1 MLGRLASV
9 STDCHEPGPPAADS
23 PRTISLHDVCIPDHH
38 DETDHANATMTL
50 LADIASILLNGL
62 QQGAIFALLGI
73 GLTIILGTMEFLNL
87 AHGALYLVGAYTGMY
102 VFRESALN
110 SGILFSLGVE
120 AFGLDLGFLA
130 ALIIVPLVGLVVGAV
145 MERTVAKPFY
155 DRPETDQ
162 LLVTFGL
169 ALIVS
174 ELFKATV
181 GGDTFQPVTPQ
192 QILGTSVSGPVSLPV
207 VGAFPKW
214 RLFIVGIAVAVIAAT
229 YLLIERTDF
238 GLVVQAGTHDA
249 EMVRLLGIRIER
261 SYSLVFAVGAALA
274 ALAGLIGA
282 SFQTI
287 SPQIGT
293 ERALVP
299 AFLTIVVG
307 GAGSVPGAIVG
318 GVVLGVVVTAVVQS
332 PFAQWAQIVLYAL
345 VALVLVFRPEGIM
358 PKQGVGE

>member
-1 MLGRLASV
+1 
-9 STDCHEPGPPAADS
+9 
-23 PRTISLHDVCIPDHH
+23 
-38 DETDHANATMTL
+38 MTL
-50 LADIASILLNGL
+50 LADVASILLNGL

-87 AHGALYLVGAYTGMY
+87 AHGALYLVGAYTGLF
-102 VFRESALN
+102 VVRESTLSN
-110 SGILFSLGVE
+110 GVLYSSGLETYGI
-120 AFGLDLGFLA
+120 ALGFLA
-130 ALIIVPLVGLVVGAV
+130 ALVIVPVVGFAV
-145 MERTVAKPFY
+145 GVLMERFVAKPFY

-169 ALIVS
+169 ALIVG
-174 ELFKATV
+174 ELVKAVV
-181 GGDTFQPVTPQ
+181 GGNTFQPMSPGTV
-192 QILGTSVSGPVSLPV
+192 LGVNVSGPVTLPV
-207 VGAFPKW
+207 VGAFPRW
-214 RLFIVGIAVAVIAAT
+214 RLLIIGIAVLVIGAT

-274 ALAGLIGA
+274 ALAGLIGG
-282 SFQTI
+282 SFQTL

-307 GAGSVPGAIVG
+307 GAGSVPGAIAG
-318 GVVLGVVVTAVVQS
+318 GVVLGVVVAGVTQS
-332 PFAQWAQIVLYAL
+332 QFAQWAQIVLYVL
-345 VALVLVFRPEGIM
+345 VALVLVFRPQGIFGSR
-358 PKQGVGE
+358 GVSE

>member
-1 MLGRLASV
+1 
-9 STDCHEPGPPAADS
+9 
-23 PRTISLHDVCIPDHH
+23 
-38 DETDHANATMTL
+38 MTL
-50 LADIASILLNGL
+50 LADVVSILLNGL

-110 SGILFSLGVE
+110 SGVLFSLGIE
-120 AFGLDLGFLA
+120 SFGLGQGFLA
-130 ALIIVPLVGLVVGAV
+130 ALIVVPLVGLAVGAV

-174 ELFKATV
+174 EVFKAMI
-181 GGDTFQPVTPQ
+181 GGDTFQPVTPRT
-192 QILGTSVSGPVSLPV
+192 ILGVAVDGPVTLPV

-214 RLFIVGIAVAVIAAT
+214 RLIIVGIAVGVIAVT

-238 GLVVQAGTHDA
+238 GLVVQAGTHDS

-274 ALAGLIGA
+274 ALAGLIGV
-282 SFQTI
+282 SFQTV

-293 ERALVP
+293 ERALIP

-307 GAGSVPGAIVG
+307 GAGSVLGAIVG
-318 GVVLGVVVTAVVQS
+318 GVVLGVVVAGVTQS

-345 VALVLVFRPEGIM
+345 VALVLVFKPEGLV
-358 PKQGVGE
+358 PKGGVSE